1 MKHANAIISLDSTSS
16 DILGH
21 VSCSDPQ
28 GVAARH
34 AAPGERAPAETPA
47 DSPTGGKAYPTK
59 KNATPKDVEEVRQL
73 AVRSPVSA
81 WRIEDRPAEK
91 LLRRGARACTDAE
104 LLSLL
109 IPRGTRQGGQLLTRL
124 DIARLLVRR
133 YGSLEVALA
142 RNPLELAGTP
152 GIGRQVAARLSAAS
166 EIARRIESQRGH
178 GERIRVGS
186 PADVA
191 ATYGPLMRDLRRE
204 VFKVVLLNTANVIIS
219 DFDASVGGLA
229 ASIVEPR
236 AVFRQAILESAAA
249 VICLHNHPSQNPE
262 PSRQD
267 IRITRQLIEAG
278 KLMGIPLHDHV
289 IIAGAAYTSLAER
302 GLLNS

>member
-1 MKHANAIISLDSTSS
+1 MKDAIRVI
-16 DILGH
+16 
-21 VSCSDPQ
+21 PF
-28 GVAARH
+28 
-34 AAPGERAPAETPA
+34 
-47 DSPTGGKAYPTK
+47 DSPASDEPTGRQAYPAV
-59 KNATPKDVEEVRQL
+59 KNAFQEDANEEHRA

-81 WRIEDRPAEK
+81 WRLEDRPAEK
-91 LLRRGARACTDAE
+91 LLRQGASACTDAE

-109 IPRGTRQGGQLLTRL
+109 IPRGTRQSGQLLTRL
-124 DIARLLVRR
+124 DIARFLVRR
-133 YGSLEVALA
+133 YGSLEKALA
-142 RNPLELAGTP
+142 RSPLELAGAP
-152 GIGRQVAARLSAAS
+152 GIGRQVAARLSAAG

-178 GERIRVGS
+178 GERIQVGS

-191 ATYGPLMRDLRRE
+191 ATYGPLMRDLRKE
-204 VFKVVLLNTANVIIS
+204 IFKVVLLNTANVIIS

-249 VICLHNHPSQNPE
+249 VICLHNHPSHNPE
-262 PSRQD
+262 PSRED

-289 IIAGAAYTSLAER
+289 IIAGATYTSLAER
-302 GLLNS
+302 GLLEY

>member
-1 MKHANAIISLDSTSS
+1 
-16 DILGH
+16 
-21 VSCSDPQ
+21 
-28 GVAARH
+28 
-34 AAPGERAPAETPA
+34 
-47 DSPTGGKAYPTK
+47 
-59 KNATPKDVEEVRQL
+59 
-73 AVRSPVSA
+73 VRSPVSA

-91 LLRRGARACTDAE
+91 LLRRGASACTDAE

-109 IPRGTRQGGQLLTRL
+109 IPRGTRQSGQLLTRL
-124 DIARLLVRR
+124 DIARLLVQR
-133 YGSLEVALA
+133 YGSLDKALA
-142 RNPLELAGTP
+142 RSPLELAGAP
-152 GIGRQVAARLSAAS
+152 GIGRQVAARLSAAG
-166 EIARRIESQRGH
+166 EIARRIESQRGR
-178 GERIRVGS
+178 GERIQVCS

-191 ATYGPLMRDLRRE
+191 ATYGPLMRNLRKE

-236 AVFRQAILESAAA
+236 AVFRRAILESAAA
-249 VICLHNHPSQNPE
+249 VICLHNHPSHNPE

-278 KLMGIPLHDHV
+278 EIMGIPLHDHI

-302 GLLNS
+302 GVLNG

>member
-1 MKHANAIISLDSTSS
+1 MKDASRVTPLDSIAS
-16 DILGH
+16 DEPSVRL
-21 VSCSDPQ
+21 
-28 GVAARH
+28 
-34 AAPGERAPAETPA
+34 
-47 DSPTGGKAYPTK
+47 AYP
-59 KNATPKDVEEVRQL
+59 VVRSACQEDGIAGHGA
-73 AVRSPVSA
+73 AVRSPVST
-81 WRIEDRPAEK
+81 WRMEDRPAEK
-91 LLRRGARACTDAE
+91 LLRRGASACTDAE

-133 YGSLEVALA
+133 YGSLEKALV
-142 RNPLELAGTP
+142 RSPLELARAP
-152 GIGRQVAARLSAAS
+152 GIGRQVAARLSAAG
-166 EIARRIESQRGH
+166 EIARRIESQRGR
-178 GERIRVGS
+178 GERVQVGC

-191 ATYGPLMRDLRRE
+191 ATYGPLMRDLRKE
-204 VFKVVLLNTANVIIS
+204 IFKVVLLNTANVIIS

-249 VICLHNHPSQNPE
+249 VICLHNHPSRNPE
-262 PSRQD
+262 PSRED

-278 KLMGIPLHDHV
+278 NLMGIPLHDHV

-302 GLLNS
+302 GLLNG